1 MVYHLFHHVDIK
13 FFKKIRAQINFLQ
26 LYGLHV
32 LTFDGNSKQSHKV
45 DVDNVI
51 VDPI

>member
-1 MVYHLFHHVDIK
+1 MVCHLFHHVDIK
-13 FFKKIRAQINFLQ
+13 FVKKIQAQINFLQ